1 MWYYGSSEDLQ
12 HDEENQLSA
21 VKQVTTPTPVTN
33 TTPNGKRKGSLPPI
47 VSPATVFLEGKL
59 SSMMV
64 SNMNPKQHKQDHIEV
79 ESKKEDEEELFPI
92 EIQDSL
98 SKQPDISPHLITL
111 EDQIYSQRK
120 YISQFLESHNCY
132 SVIPDSGKIV
142 VLDIALRVKSAFH
155 ALEEN
160 NIKSAPLWDSK
171 TQDYVGIITVTD
183 FIEILLHFHRVPNV
197 NLFEEL
203 EKHQIKTWRG
213 NSNFLE
219 SLLTFPQISLL
230 AVKSHPT
237 SLSA

>member
-1 MWYYGSSEDLQ
+1 MWYYGSSEDLH
-12 HDEENQLSA
+12 HDEENQVAARNS
-21 VKQVTTPTPVTN
+21 VTQPTTN
-33 TTPNGKRKGSLPPI
+33 TTPNGKRKGSLNPI

-64 SNMNPKQHKQDHIEV
+64 SNITKQHKQDHIEV
-79 ESKKEDEEELFPI
+79 EPKKSEEDEDVFSI
-92 EIQDSL
+92 EIHDSL
-98 SKQPDISPHLITL
+98 SKQPEISPHLITL
-111 EDQIYSQRK
+111 EDQIFSQRK
-120 YISQFLESHNCY
+120 FISRFLENHNCY

-171 TQDYVGIITVTD
+171 SQDYVGIITVTD

-197 NLFEEL
+197 NLFDEL

-213 NSNFLE
+213 KIITFFAMLTIRHHCQEKSNC
-219 SLLTFPQISLL
+219 Q
-230 AVKSHPT
+230 
-237 SLSA
+237 